1 MFYKWAKV
9 LLAAIILTN
18 FFAIQIAHAQT
29 RTLEEIV
36 AWVNSDVIL
45 KSEYEKRKAELR
57 DELARP
63 QAQGG
68 PGLQGAQLEQ
78 AFNQQSKTVIQEL
91 IDETLFVQQAK
102 DMGITAE
109 SEIIKTM
116 DQLRQQ
122 RKLDSLE
129 ALYKE
134 IETQGYSL
142 DDFRNNIKVK
152 YLREEVLRREVYGRV
167 IITNEEVR
175 KYYDAHIKEFDRPA
189 GIWLREITFLTENR
203 GPELVA
209 GQKKKAEDALAAV
222 KKGDDFAETASK
234 VSESETSQNGG
245 DIGFFA
251 KGELTPAL
259 EAIVDKLDK
268 GQVTDVIPT
277 QGAFMIFKVEDKHP
291 GGILPFE
298 LAQKKVFDVLWQ
310 QAVPGKMREY
320 LTKLRTEGF
329 VRTADGYD
337 DTGAP
342 DKADKSVSKN

>member
-1 MFYKWAKV
+1 
-9 LLAAIILTN
+9 LAATVLSGTL
-18 FFAIQIAHAQT
+18 FVGFVQAQT
-29 RTLEEIV
+29 KTLEEIV

-45 KSEYEKRKAELR
+45 KSEYEQRKAELR
-57 DELARP
+57 EELARP

-68 PGLQGAQLEQ
+68 AGLQGAQLEQ

-91 IDETLFVQQAK
+91 IDEQLFVQQAK

-109 SEIIKTM
+109 SEIVKTM

-129 ALYKE
+129 ALEKE
-134 IETQGYSL
+134 IVSQGYSL
-142 DDFRNNIKVK
+142 DEFRNNIKVK
-152 YLREEVLRREVYGRV
+152 YLREEVLRREVYGR
-167 IITNEEVR
+167 IIVTNDEVR

-189 GIWLREITFLTENR
+189 GLWLREITFLTENR
-203 GPELVA
+203 GPELIEV
-209 GQKKKAEDALAAV
+209 QRKKAEDALASI
-222 KKGDDFAETASK
+222 KKGDDFAETAAK
-234 VSESETSQNGG
+234 VSESDTSQNGG
-245 DIGFFA
+245 DLGFLA

-259 EAIVDKLDK
+259 EAIIDKLDK
-268 GQVTDVIPT
+268 GGVTDVIPV
-277 QGAFMIFKVEDKHP
+277 QGAFMIFKIEDKHP

-310 QAVPGKMREY
+310 QAVPAKMREY

-329 VRTADGYD
+329 VRTAEGYD
-337 DTGAP
+337 DAGAP